1 MDKEERMWRQR
12 SRTMY
17 LKDEDRNTRFFH
29 CQATQRQ
36 RRNLIIGIKDQ
47 ANIWCTKPDQ
57 ISAIFLA
64 YYQQLFSSSNPVAL
78 VADLDSIPQI
88 VTEDMNECLIGE
100 FHAWEV
106 ELALKQMMPLK
117 APGPDGMPPLF
128 YQNFW
133 ELVRGDVIQDILCLL
148 NSGSLPKSLNHTFIT
163 LIPKTKNPENVT
175 KFKPIS
181 LCNVLYKFFS
191 KVLANRL
198 KRVLPNI
205 ISEHQSAFLKGRLI
219 IDNIL
224 VAFET
229 LRYMKNHNSG
239 NSAFMALK
247 LDMSKAYD
255 RVEWSFLKVVMT

>member
-1 MDKEERMWRQR
+1 M
-12 SRTMY
+12 
-17 LKDEDRNTRFFH
+17 
-29 CQATQRQ
+29 
-36 RRNLIIGIKDQ
+36 
-47 ANIWCTKPDQ
+47 
-57 ISAIFLA
+57 
-64 YYQQLFSSSNPVAL
+64 
-78 VADLDSIPQI
+78 
-88 VTEDMNECLIGE
+88 
-100 FHAWEV
+100 
-106 ELALKQMMPLK
+106 
-117 APGPDGMPPLF
+117 
-128 YQNFW
+128 
-133 ELVRGDVIQDILCLL
+133 L

-181 LCNVLYKFFS
+181 LYNVLYKFFS

-219 IDNIL
+219 TDNIL